1 MIKDMRTGMEK
12 RDVQNVLDGE
22 LDDFLESSLMHFRSV
37 K

>member
-12 RDVQNVLDGE
+12 RDVQKVLDGE